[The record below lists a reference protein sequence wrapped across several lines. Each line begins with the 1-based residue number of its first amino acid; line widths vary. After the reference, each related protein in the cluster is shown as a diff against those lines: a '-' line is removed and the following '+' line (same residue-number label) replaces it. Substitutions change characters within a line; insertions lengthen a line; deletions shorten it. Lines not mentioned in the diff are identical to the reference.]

1 MAMATYAIGDV
12 QGSFEELQALLGTI
26 GFERNKDCLWFVGD
40 LVNRGPASLATL
52 RFVRDLRARA
62 RTVLGNHDLHL
73 LALAHGVVKERED
86 DTLAEVLAAPDRDE
100 LLDWL
105 RRLPMIHVEAD
116 HVLVH
121 AGLLP
126 QWDVAT
132 AKALAREVEAELC
145 GPRHREFLAQLYG
158 SRPDRWDDNLRG
170 IDRLR
175 VVVNAMTRLRFCTPE
190 GVMEFHTKGETAKA
204 PAGYLPWFDVP
215 GRKSAGSTLIC
226 GHWSALGLRI
236 APNLLALDSGCVWGR
251 KLTAVRLEDRRL
263 YQVPCAANAAFVK
276 PSAAQARP
284 APRR

>member
-1 MAMATYAIGDV
+1 MATYAIGDV
-12 QGSFEELQALLGTI
+12 QGSFEELQALLRVI
-26 GFERNKDCLWFVGD
+26 GFDRNKDRLWFVGD

-52 RFVRDLRARA
+52 RFVRNLSARA